1 MKKALLLATILSGL
15 YAVSC
20 NDPDKV
26 SLNLDELLKCW
37 TSSYEE
43 SAGVDGNLFRPC
55 DFMEFPATHFR
66 SRFTLFENNEATYL
80 ELSPV
85 DAHEIVPGTWNYD
98 DDAKVLTIK
107 NTSGQTVYNY
117 KVIKLESEKLILKPN

>member
-1 MKKALLLATILSGL
+1 MKKTLLLATLISGF

-26 SLNLDELLKCW
+26 SFNEDEFLKCW
-37 TSSYEE
+37 TYSYEE

-55 DFMEFPATHFR
+55 DFMEFPASYFR

-80 ELSPV
+80 QVSPV
-85 DAHEIVPGTWNYD
+85 DAHEIRPGTWSFD
-98 DDAKVLTIK
+98 TDANVLTIK
-107 NTSGQTVYNY
+107 STSGQTVYRY
-117 KVIKLESEKLILKPN
+117 QVIKLETEKLIVKPE